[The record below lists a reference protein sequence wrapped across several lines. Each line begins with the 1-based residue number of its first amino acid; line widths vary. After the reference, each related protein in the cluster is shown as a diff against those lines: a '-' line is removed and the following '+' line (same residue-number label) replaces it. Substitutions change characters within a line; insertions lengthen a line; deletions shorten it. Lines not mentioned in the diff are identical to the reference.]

1 MTFPE
6 ILIVVLLSVTLMA
19 SLWCVW
25 QVSHPPKTV
34 STEETLH
41 RMQRELE
48 ESFQQSSLQLSAMFH
63 EKISASSLSSSQS
76 MATFRFETEKQL
88 RDFQTGLQQRFNDQF
103 MALSEKMNQSMS
115 GINERVEVRLSQGFD
130 KTNETFESILQRM
143 AIIDQAQENIRTL
156 SQEMVSLQDIL
167 GNNQRRGQFGEFQL
181 NQLLFAAFKDRKE
194 LYEIQYTLRDPQGKR
209 PQVRADAVV
218 FLPGVHGM
226 VCIDSKFPFA
236 QYQKLYGQEERLSE
250 EEEAKT
256 FHSFGRDVK
265 KHIDDIA
272 EKYIIE
278 GTTADY
284 ALMFVA
290 SDGILALLYA
300 RFPSLIEYAA
310 SKRVHLVS
318 PTILFPL
325 LSSYHAL
332 AIDYRRS
339 QNATLI
345 RQELVRLAKE
355 FARFEAEWK
364 RLSGAIRGASRSTE
378 EVGTRVDQLTRQF
391 SKIKDVDFIET
402 PAEPLMQAETTAPSE
417 EE

>member
-1 MTFPE
+1 
-6 ILIVVLLSVTLMA
+6 
-19 SLWCVW
+19 
-25 QVSHPPKTV
+25 
-34 STEETLH
+34 
-41 RMQRELE
+41 MQRELE